1 MTNKER
7 FLAYLR
13 CYERKDIDGI
23 AEMLSADIVLRDW
36 KILVKG
42 RTNALSETR
51 KNFEASKSL
60 QIEPLR
66 ILESEGS
73 VAGELKIV
81 VNGEAELYVVD
92 VLDFA
97 PDGKITSI
105 RAYLGRSD

>member
-23 AEMLSADIVLRDW
+23 AEMLSVDVVLRDW
-36 KILVKG
+36 KTLVKG
-42 RTNALSETR
+42 RSNALSETR
-51 KNFEASKSL
+51 KNFEAAKSL
-60 QIEPLR
+60 QIETLR
-66 ILESEGS
+66 ILESENS

-81 VNGEAELYVVD
+81 VDGDVELYVVD
-92 VLDFA
+92 VLDFE
-97 PDGKITSI
+97 PDGNITSI